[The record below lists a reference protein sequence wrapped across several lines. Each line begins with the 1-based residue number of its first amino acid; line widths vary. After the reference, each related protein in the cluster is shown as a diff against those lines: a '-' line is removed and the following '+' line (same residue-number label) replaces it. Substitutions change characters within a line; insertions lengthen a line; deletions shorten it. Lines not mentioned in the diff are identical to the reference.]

1 MRFEIEPKIGLGD
14 FILGM
19 NVNQVLTLI
28 KRKGYK
34 YNHCQIISGKEKNTP
49 TFLNIPS
56 ESISL
61 RFNYYT
67 QNLELIEKKIVT
79 FQSQEQIPSEINKNS
94 EYYYKSK
101 LFYTLNKEAHYHRI
115 NYENIAKIFG
125 LSRVPKKLN
134 KNNNIYLEYTGIG
147 FYFTNIVIDMEKS
160 DYLNASTENSSVNTD
175 SLLTK
180 ILIFKEDSLYESLN
194 EKTNIF
200 SKRNTLITY
209 DTNKPKSI
217 KIKNENNKIVIKI
230 GDHIEDV
237 LRELKHPNYIHY
249 TRGQDENYNSQDNGN
264 VLYNQTSDKIY
275 YLNYFQYG
283 FDIMITN
290 DKVNRIILH
299 TNQVDDS
306 KFGIYDRCNF
316 KLKLKNDYLKTL
328 IENKDKTKH
337 DINLNNPEKINKNET
352 NQSNNNV
359 NHKKEKAENNS
370 RKNSSNE
377 KSENPK
383 MKEKKIE
390 KKNVDED
397 NSQKKEIKKE
407 KEEKKELNKEE
418 NYQDNK
424 RKEIKENNNTN
435 KNENIKQL
443 KDINQDNINK
453 EESNKDKKQHNVNA
467 KEENKNSEQDD
478 KDIKKEIKDENK
490 DKDKNDI
497 DNKEKEE
504 KEEKENEEEKEKE
517 NEEEKE
523 EKKEDKDKDKNKEN
537 NEIKKEYENE
547 DDKKEKE
554 KEKELNQEKNNEKD
568 NEKKEDKTN
577 EEETNKS
584 SNNNE
589 NNDNNDNN
597 KNSNNN
603 RNNRKRRKKHGN
615 PPKRKQHI
623 DSQDNEENKEE
634 KEESEE
640 SEEYKVEKNKKEKKE
655 DYISIY
661 PWTDFK
667 AELLEKIEY
676 DKNLRHQK
684 WDEGT
689 SKIIN
694 CYFFKGLLFEIVDKT
709 TIGTVIIY

>member
-19 NVNQVLTLI
+19 NINQVLTLI

-49 TFLNIPS
+49 TFLYIPS

-67 QNLELIEKKIVT
+67 QNLELIEKKIIT
-79 FQSQEQIPSEINKNS
+79 FQSQEQIPSEINKTS

-134 KNNNIYLEYTGIG
+134 KNNNIYLEYAGIG
-147 FYFTNIVIDMEKS
+147 FYFTNIVLDMEKS

-175 SLLTK
+175 SLLSK
-180 ILIFKEDSLYESLN
+180 VLIFKEDSLYESLN

-200 SKRNTLITY
+200 SKRSVLITY

-237 LRELKHPNYIHY
+237 LRELKHPNFIHY
-249 TRGQDENYNSQDNGN
+249 TSGQDENYNSQDNGN
-264 VLYNQTSDKIY
+264 ALYNQPSGKIY

-283 FDIMITN
+283 FDIMISN
-290 DKVNRIILH
+290 NKVNRIIIH

-316 KLKLKNDYLKTL
+316 KLKLRNDYLKTL
-328 IENKDKTKH
+328 IENKDKTKN
-337 DINLNNPEKINKNET
+337 DTNINNVEKENKKET
-352 NQSNNNV
+352 NKSNNV
-359 NHKKEKAENNS
+359 NQKAENNS

-377 KSENPK
+377 KSENQ
-383 MKEKKIE
+383 KIE
-390 KKNVDED
+390 KKNIEED
-397 NSQKKEIKKE
+397 NSQKKVEKE
-407 KEEKKELNKEE
+407 KEEKKEINKEDNKNNKNIERKEIEENKNSNEDESDKQSKGIKKDSINKEE
-418 NYQDNK
+418 NK
-424 RKEIKENNNTN
+424 
-435 KNENIKQL
+435 
-443 KDINQDNINK
+443 
-453 EESNKDKKQHNVNA
+453 KDKKENKIQ
-467 KEENKNSEQDD
+467 EENKNSEQDN
-478 KDIKKEIKDENK
+478 KNIKKEIKNENK
-490 DKDKNDI
+490 N
-497 DNKEKEE
+497 
-504 KEEKENEEEKEKE
+504 
-517 NEEEKE
+517 
-523 EKKEDKDKDKNKEN
+523 EDKDKDKNDLDNQEKEEKEKEKIEKEEKAEKKEENEKEEKKEN
-537 NEIKKEYENE
+537 NEVKKEDEE
-547 DDKKEKE
+547 DKKEKE
-554 KEKELNQEKNNEKD
+554 KEKDLNQEKNNEKEK
-568 NEKKEDKTN
+568 EKKEDKTN
-577 EEETNKS
+577 VEETNKNS
-584 SNNNE
+584 
-589 NNDNNDNN
+589 
-597 KNSNNN
+597 NSNNN

-623 DSQDNEENKEE
+623 DSGNEEEEE
-634 KEESEE
+634 KEE
-640 SEEYKVEKNKKEKKE
+640 SEEYKVEKDKKEKE
-655 DYISIY
+655 DDYIAIY

-667 AELLEKIEY
+667 SELLEKIEY

>member
-49 TFLNIPS
+49 TFLYLPS

-67 QNLELIEKKIVT
+67 QNLELIEKKIIT

-94 EYYYKSK
+94 EYYYKNK

-134 KNNNIYLEYTGIG
+134 QNKNIYLEYSGIG
-147 FYFTNIVIDMEKS
+147 FYFTSFVIDMEKS
-160 DYLNASTENSSVNTD
+160 NYLNASTENSSVNTD

-180 ILIFKEDSLYESLN
+180 ILIFKEDSLYESLS

-200 SKRNTLITY
+200 NKRNLLIKY

-217 KIKNENNKIVIKI
+217 KIKNENRTIVIKI

-237 LRELKHPNYIHY
+237 LRELNHPNYIHY
-249 TRGQDENYNSQDNGN
+249 TKGQDENYNNQDNGN
-264 VLYNQTSDKIY
+264 TFYNQISDKIY

-283 FDIMITN
+283 FDIMISN
-290 DKVNRIILH
+290 NKVNRIIIH

-316 KLKLKNDYLKTL
+316 ILKLRNDYLKTL
-328 IENKDKTKH
+328 IENKDKTKLE
-337 DINLNNPEKINKNET
+337 INNIEKVNKKEMI
-352 NQSNNNV
+352 QSNNV
-359 NHKKEKAENNS
+359 NQKIENNS
-370 RKNSSNE
+370 RKNSNNE
-377 KSENPK
+377 KTENPK

-390 KKNVDED
+390 KIEED
-397 NSQKKEIKKE
+397 NSQKKEIKKVKGE
-407 KEEKKELNKEE
+407 KSELNKEE
-418 NYQDNK
+418 KNK
-424 RKEIKENNNTN
+424 AIKNEEKEEDKNKNKNRDENN
-435 KNENIKQL
+435 KEVKGIK
-443 KDINQDNINK
+443 QDNI
-453 EESNKDKKQHNVNA
+453 D
-467 KEENKNSEQDD
+467 KEENKKDKKENNIKEENKKEEKDN
-478 KDIKKEIKDENK
+478 KDIKKEIKDEHQNK
-490 DKDKNDI
+490 DKEQNDK
-497 DNKEKEE
+497 DNKEKEEKEKKEKEEKEKEE
-504 KEEKENEEEKEKE
+504 KEEKEKEEKEVKE
-517 NEEEKE
+517 KKEKEKTEEKIE
-523 EKKEDKDKDKNKEN
+523 EKKDDKDKDKNKEN
-537 NEIKKEYENE
+537 NEVKKE
-547 DDKKEKE
+547 DDDHK
-554 KEKELNQEKNNEKD
+554 KEKELNQEKSNED
-568 NEKKEDKTN
+568 EKKEDKNN
-577 EEETNKS
+577 EEETNKN

-589 NNDNNDNN
+589 NNDNN
-597 KNSNNN
+597 KNINNN

-615 PPKRKQHI
+615 PPKRKQNI
-623 DSQDNEENKEE
+623 DSEGNEKDEEE

-640 SEEYKVEKNKKEKKE
+640 YEVEKNKKEKKD
-655 DYISIY
+655 DYIAIY

-667 AELLEKIEY
+667 TELLEKIEY

-684 WDEGT
+684 WDDGT

>member
-19 NVNQVLTLI
+19 NINQVLTLI

-49 TFLNIPS
+49 TFLYIPS

-67 QNLELIEKKIVT
+67 QNLELIEKKIIT
-79 FQSQEQIPSEINKNS
+79 FQSQEQIPSEINKTS

-134 KNNNIYLEYTGIG
+134 KNNNIYLEYAGIG
-147 FYFTNIVIDMEKS
+147 FYFTNIVLDMEKS

-175 SLLTK
+175 SLLSK
-180 ILIFKEDSLYESLN
+180 VLIFKEDSLYESLN

-200 SKRNTLITY
+200 SKRSVLITY

-237 LRELKHPNYIHY
+237 LRELKHPNFIHY
-249 TRGQDENYNSQDNGN
+249 TSGQDENYNSQDNGN
-264 VLYNQTSDKIY
+264 ALYNQPSGKIY

-283 FDIMITN
+283 FDIMISN
-290 DKVNRIILH
+290 NKVNRIIIH

-316 KLKLKNDYLKTL
+316 KLKLRNDYLKTL
-328 IENKDKTKH
+328 IENKDKTKN
-337 DINLNNPEKINKNET
+337 DTNINNVEKENKKET
-352 NQSNNNV
+352 NKSNNV
-359 NHKKEKAENNS
+359 NQKAENNS

-377 KSENPK
+377 KSENQK

-390 KKNVDED
+390 KIEKKNIEED
-397 NSQKKEIKKE
+397 NSQKKVEKE

-418 NYQDNK
+418 NNNNK
-424 RKEIKENNNTN
+424 NIERKEI
-435 KNENIKQL
+435 
-443 KDINQDNINK
+443 
-453 EESNKDKKQHNVNA
+453 
-467 KEENKNSEQDD
+467 EENKNSNKDESDKQSKDIKKDSINIEENKKDKKENKIQEENKDSEQDN
-478 KDIKKEIKDENK
+478 KNIKKEIKDENK
-490 DKDKNDI
+490 N
-497 DNKEKEE
+497 
-504 KEEKENEEEKEKE
+504 
-517 NEEEKE
+517 
-523 EKKEDKDKDKNKEN
+523 EDKDKDKNDLDNQEKEEKEKEKIEKEEKAEKKEENEKEEKKEN
-537 NEIKKEYENE
+537 IEVKKEDEE
-547 DDKKEKE
+547 DKKEKE
-554 KEKELNQEKNNEKD
+554 KEKDLNQEKNNEKE

-577 EEETNKS
+577 VEETNKN
-584 SNNNE
+584 SNSNE
-589 NNDNNDNN
+589 NNDNN

-623 DSQDNEENKEE
+623 DSGNEEEEE
-634 KEESEE
+634 KEE
-640 SEEYKVEKNKKEKKE
+640 SEEYKVEKDKKEKKD
-655 DYISIY
+655 DYIAIY

-667 AELLEKIEY
+667 SELLEKIEY

>member
-19 NVNQVLTLI
+19 NINQVLTLI

-49 TFLNIPS
+49 TFLYIPS

-67 QNLELIEKKIVT
+67 QNLELIEKKIIT
-79 FQSQEQIPSEINKNS
+79 FQSQEQIPSEINKTS

-134 KNNNIYLEYTGIG
+134 KNNNIYLEYAGIG
-147 FYFTNIVIDMEKS
+147 FYFTNIVLDMEKS

-175 SLLTK
+175 SLLSK
-180 ILIFKEDSLYESLN
+180 VLIFKEDSLYESLN

-200 SKRNTLITY
+200 SKRSVLITY

-237 LRELKHPNYIHY
+237 LRELKHPNFIHY
-249 TRGQDENYNSQDNGN
+249 TSGQDENYNSQDNGN
-264 VLYNQTSDKIY
+264 ALYNQPSGKIY

-283 FDIMITN
+283 FDIMISN
-290 DKVNRIILH
+290 NKVNRIIIH

-316 KLKLKNDYLKTL
+316 KLKLRNDYLKTL
-328 IENKDKTKH
+328 IENKDKTKN
-337 DINLNNPEKINKNET
+337 DTNINNVEKENKKET
-352 NQSNNNV
+352 NKSNNV
-359 NHKKEKAENNS
+359 NQKHENNS

-377 KSENPK
+377 KSENQK

-390 KKNVDED
+390 KIEKKNIEED
-397 NSQKKEIKKE
+397 NSQKKVEKE

-418 NYQDNK
+418 NYNNK
-424 RKEIKENNNTN
+424 NIERKE
-435 KNENIKQL
+435 
-443 KDINQDNINK
+443 
-453 EESNKDKKQHNVNA
+453 
-467 KEENKNSEQDD
+467 KEENKNSNKDESDKQSKDIKKDSINIEENKKDKKENKIQEENKDSEQDN
-478 KDIKKEIKDENK
+478 KNIKKEIKDENK
-490 DKDKNDI
+490 N
-497 DNKEKEE
+497 
-504 KEEKENEEEKEKE
+504 
-517 NEEEKE
+517 
-523 EKKEDKDKDKNKEN
+523 EDKDKDKNDLDNQEKEEKEKEN
-537 NEIKKEYENE
+537 IEKKEENE
-547 DDKKEKE
+547 KEEKKENIEVKKEDEEDKKEKE
-554 KEKELNQEKNNEKD
+554 KEKDLNQEKNNEKE

-577 EEETNKS
+577 VEETNKNS
-584 SNNNE
+584 
-589 NNDNNDNN
+589 
-597 KNSNNN
+597 NSNNN

-623 DSQDNEENKEE
+623 DSGNEEEEE
-634 KEESEE
+634 KEE
-640 SEEYKVEKNKKEKKE
+640 SEEYKVEKDKKEKKD
-655 DYISIY
+655 DYIAIY

-667 AELLEKIEY
+667 SELLEKIEY

>member
-1 MRFEIEPKIGLGD
+1 MYFKTIKKMRFEIEPKIGLGD

-19 NVNQVLTLI
+19 NINQVLTLI

-49 TFLNIPS
+49 TFLYIPS

-67 QNLELIEKKIVT
+67 QNLELIEKKIIT
-79 FQSQEQIPSEINKNS
+79 FQSQEQIPSEINKTS

-134 KNNNIYLEYTGIG
+134 KNNNIYLEYAGIG
-147 FYFTNIVIDMEKS
+147 FYFTNIVLDMEKS

-175 SLLTK
+175 SLLSK
-180 ILIFKEDSLYESLN
+180 VLIFKEDSLYESLN

-200 SKRNTLITY
+200 SKRSVLITY

-237 LRELKHPNYIHY
+237 LRELKHPNFIHY
-249 TRGQDENYNSQDNGN
+249 TSGQDENYNSQDNGN
-264 VLYNQTSDKIY
+264 ALYNQPSGKIY

-283 FDIMITN
+283 FDIMISN
-290 DKVNRIILH
+290 NKVNRIIIH

-316 KLKLKNDYLKTL
+316 KLKLRNDYLKTL
-328 IENKDKTKH
+328 IENKDKTKN
-337 DINLNNPEKINKNET
+337 DTNINNVEKENKKET
-352 NQSNNNV
+352 NKSNNV
-359 NHKKEKAENNS
+359 NQKAENNS

-377 KSENPK
+377 KSENQ
-383 MKEKKIE
+383 KIE
-390 KKNVDED
+390 KKNIEED
-397 NSQKKEIKKE
+397 NSQKKVEKE
-407 KEEKKELNKEE
+407 KEEKKEINKEDNKNNKNIERKEIEENKNSNEDESDKQSKGIKKDSINKEE
-418 NYQDNK
+418 NK
-424 RKEIKENNNTN
+424 
-435 KNENIKQL
+435 
-443 KDINQDNINK
+443 
-453 EESNKDKKQHNVNA
+453 KDKKENKIQ
-467 KEENKNSEQDD
+467 EENKNSEQDN
-478 KDIKKEIKDENK
+478 KNIKKEIKNENK
-490 DKDKNDI
+490 N
-497 DNKEKEE
+497 
-504 KEEKENEEEKEKE
+504 
-517 NEEEKE
+517 
-523 EKKEDKDKDKNKEN
+523 EDKDKDKNDLDNQEKEEKEKEKIEKEEKAEKKEENEKEEKKEN
-537 NEIKKEYENE
+537 NEVKKEDEE
-547 DDKKEKE
+547 DKKEKE
-554 KEKELNQEKNNEKD
+554 KEKDLNQEKNNEKEK
-568 NEKKEDKTN
+568 EKKEDKTN
-577 EEETNKS
+577 VEETNKNS
-584 SNNNE
+584 
-589 NNDNNDNN
+589 
-597 KNSNNN
+597 NSNNN

-623 DSQDNEENKEE
+623 DSGNEEEEE
-634 KEESEE
+634 KEE
-640 SEEYKVEKNKKEKKE
+640 SEEYKVEKDKKEKE
-655 DYISIY
+655 DDYIAIY

-667 AELLEKIEY
+667 SELLEKIEY

>member
-1 MRFEIEPKIGLGD
+1 MYLKTLNEKFLNKKMRFEIEPKIGLGD

-49 TFLNIPS
+49 TFLYIPS

-67 QNLELIEKKIVT
+67 QNLELIEKKIIT
-79 FQSQEQIPSEINKNS
+79 FQSQEQIPSEINKTS

-147 FYFTNIVIDMEKS
+147 FYFTNIVLDMEKS
-160 DYLNASTENSSVNTD
+160 EYLNASTENSSVNTD

-180 ILIFKEDSLYESLN
+180 VLIFKEESLYESLN

-200 SKRNTLITY
+200 SKRNALITY
-209 DTNKPKSI
+209 DTDKPKSI

-249 TRGQDENYNSQDNGN
+249 TSSQVENYNSQDNGN
-264 VLYNQTSDKIY
+264 ALYNQTPDKIY

-283 FDIMITN
+283 FDIMISN
-290 DKVNRIILH
+290 NKVNRIIIH

-316 KLKLKNDYLKTL
+316 KLKLRNDYLKTL
-328 IENKDKTKH
+328 IENKDKTKN
-337 DINLNNPEKINKNET
+337 DININNVEKVNRKEN
-352 NQSNNNV
+352 NQSNIANQ
-359 NHKKEKAENNS
+359 KKENNS

-377 KSENPK
+377 KSENQK
-383 MKEKKIE
+383 IKEKKIE
-390 KKNVDED
+390 KIEKKNVEED

-407 KEEKKELNKEE
+407 KEEKEEKKEVNKEESKNNKKIERKEIEENKNKNSNKDESGKLAKDIKQDSINKEE
-418 NYQDNK
+418 NKKGKEDN
-424 RKEIKENNNTN
+424 
-435 KNENIKQL
+435 NI
-443 KDINQDNINK
+443 
-453 EESNKDKKQHNVNA
+453 
-467 KEENKNSEQDD
+467 KEENKNPEQEN

-490 DKDKNDI
+490 NEDKNKNDI
-497 DNKEKEE
+497 DNEE
-504 KEEKENEEEKEKE
+504 KEEKEKENIKEKIEEKEKE
-517 NEEEKE
+517 KE
-523 EKKEDKDKDKNKEN
+523 E
-537 NEIKKEYENE
+537 
-547 DDKKEKE
+547 KEKE
-554 KEKELNQEKNNEKD
+554 KEKEEKEKEKEEKEKDKEEKKENNEVKKEHEEDKKEKDINQEKNNEKE

-577 EEETNKS
+577 EEEANKN
-584 SNNNE
+584 SNINE
-589 NNDNNDNN
+589 NNDTN

-623 DSQDNEENKEE
+623 DSDNEEEEE

-640 SEEYKVEKNKKEKKE
+640 YKLEKNKKEKKD
-655 DYISIY
+655 DYIAIY

-667 AELLEKIEY
+667 SELLEKI
-676 DKNLRHQK
+676 
-684 WDEGT
+684 
-689 SKIIN
+689 
-694 CYFFKGLLFEIVDKT
+694 
-709 TIGTVIIY
+709 

>member
-49 TFLNIPS
+49 TFLYIPS

-359 NHKKEKAENNS
+359 NHKKEKAENNP

-397 NSQKKEIKKE
+397 K
-407 KEEKKELNKEE
+407 EKKELNKEE

-424 RKEIKENNNTN
+424 RKEIEENKNTN
-435 KNENIKQL
+435 KDENIKQL

-453 EESNKDKKQHNVNA
+453 EESNKDKKQHNVNV

-497 DNKEKEE
+497 DNKEKEKKEEKEE
-504 KEEKENEEEKEKE
+504 KEEKENEEEK
-517 NEEEKE
+517 EKE

-554 KEKELNQEKNNEKD
+554 KEKEKEINQEKNNEKD
-568 NEKKEDKTN
+568 NEKKEDKAN

-584 SNNNE
+584 SNINE

-655 DYISIY
+655 DYIAIY

>member
-19 NVNQVLTLI
+19 NINQVLTLI

-49 TFLNIPS
+49 TFLYIPS

-67 QNLELIEKKIVT
+67 QNLELIEKKIKT
-79 FQSQEQIPSEINKNS
+79 FQSQEQIPTEINKTS

-134 KNNNIYLEYTGIG
+134 KNNNIYLEYAGIG
-147 FYFTNIVIDMEKS
+147 FYFTNIVLDMEKS

-175 SLLTK
+175 SLLSK
-180 ILIFKEDSLYESLN
+180 VLIFKEDSLYESLN

-200 SKRNTLITY
+200 SKRSVLITY

-217 KIKNENNKIVIKI
+217 KIKNENNKILIKI

-237 LRELKHPNYIHY
+237 LRELKHPNFIHY
-249 TRGQDENYNSQDNGN
+249 TSGQDENYNSQDNGN
-264 VLYNQTSDKIY
+264 ALYNQPSGKIY

-283 FDIMITN
+283 FDIMISN
-290 DKVNRIILH
+290 NKVNRIIIH

-316 KLKLKNDYLKTL
+316 KLKLKNDYLKIL
-328 IENKDKTKH
+328 IENKDKTKN
-337 DINLNNPEKINKNET
+337 DNNINNVEKKNKKEINK
-352 NQSNNNV
+352 SNNV
-359 NHKKEKAENNS
+359 NQKAENNS

-390 KKNVDED
+390 KKNIEED
-397 NSQKKEIKKE
+397 NSQKKVEKE

-418 NYQDNK
+418 NNNNK
-424 RKEIKENNNTN
+424 NIERKEKEEN
-435 KNENIKQL
+435 KNSNKDESDKQS
-443 KDINQDNINK
+443 KDIKKDSINK
-453 EESNKDKKQHNVNA
+453 EENKKDKKENKIQ
-467 KEENKNSEQDD
+467 EENKNSEQDN
-478 KDIKKEIKDENK
+478 KNIKKEIKNENK
-490 DKDKNDI
+490 NEDKDKNDL
-497 DNKEKEE
+497 DNQEKEEKEKEKKEKEE
-504 KEEKENEEEKEKE
+504 KAEKAEKKEEN
-517 NEEEKE
+517 EKE
-523 EKKEDKDKDKNKEN
+523 EKKENIEV
-537 NEIKKEYENE
+537 KKEDEE
-547 DDKKEKE
+547 DKKEKE
-554 KEKELNQEKNNEKD
+554 KEKDLNQEKNNEKE

-577 EEETNKS
+577 VEETNKNS
-584 SNNNE
+584 
-589 NNDNNDNN
+589 
-597 KNSNNN
+597 NSNNN

-623 DSQDNEENKEE
+623 DSGNEEEEE
-634 KEESEE
+634 KEE
-640 SEEYKVEKNKKEKKE
+640 SEEYKVEKDKKEKE
-655 DYISIY
+655 DDYIAIY

-667 AELLEKIEY
+667 SELLEKIEY